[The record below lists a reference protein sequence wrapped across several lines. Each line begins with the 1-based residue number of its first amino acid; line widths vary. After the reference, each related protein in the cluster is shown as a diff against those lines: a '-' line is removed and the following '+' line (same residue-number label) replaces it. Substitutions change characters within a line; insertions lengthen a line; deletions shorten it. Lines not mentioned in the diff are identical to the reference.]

1 MRMKC
6 KLLVGAYA
14 DRNNNAFTTQVSFKY
29 LPAPPYTQ
37 QTPQ

>member
-14 DRNNNAFTTQVSFKY
+14 DRNNAFTTQVSFKY